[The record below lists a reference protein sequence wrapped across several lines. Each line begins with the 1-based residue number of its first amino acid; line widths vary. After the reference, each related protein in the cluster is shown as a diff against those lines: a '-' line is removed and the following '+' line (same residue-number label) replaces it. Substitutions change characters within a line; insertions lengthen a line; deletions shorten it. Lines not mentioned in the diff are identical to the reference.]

1 MPDFKGKNS
10 IKSPARLAFE
20 RAKYQTEAFPEN
32 DGLGPEQVVDFN
44 FVERTYYGRVDRQL
58 NAVEPISDFIMPIF
72 STNNSTNEI
81 SAMNFV
87 VDAFNDFEQHF
98 VKACKLGLID
108 NEDPYLSNIRLVKGY
123 SPPRPAYDSYIDE
136 VISTFS
142 QGHLPKVK
150 DRINSFKDYLH
161 EVVLFVERMRD
172 TFPLSYSNFIKS
184 NNSSIFHSGLA
195 LDIAGLPYD
204 NDEAKQ
210 DNFLDSPSF
219 QYYLNLA
226 KQYGFSVNKR
236 VPFVLVADLQNPTMK
251 VYRRKYNLSNINLV
265 FSRQYTRAVFQ
276 DIDILK
282 DLLLQDYNFFVN
294 VNNIKRKNIVCG
306 NNIKSEVVKRTRI
319 TNIDLYNNIIINL
332 YINIRNIEERKTYK
346 ADELKIISETSQRLM
361 KIDER
366 SAISYIDDQFR
377 ARYLE
382 KDGTFSELIKKQ
394 QKDLDRIR

>member
-1 MPDFKGKNS
+1 MADFKGKNS
-10 IKSPARLAFE
+10 IKSAARLAFE

-58 NAVEPISDFIMPIF
+58 NAVEAISDFVMPIF
-72 STNNSTNEI
+72 STNNRTNEV

-123 SPPRPAYDSYIDE
+123 TPPRTDYNSYIDE

-150 DRINSFKDYLH
+150 NRINSFNDYLH
-161 EVVLFVERMRD
+161 ELVLFVDRMRD
-172 TFPLSYSNFIKS
+172 MFPLTYSNFMKS

-204 NDEAKQ
+204 NDEVKQ
-210 DNFLDSPSF
+210 VNFLESPSF

-226 KQYGFSVNKR
+226 KQYGFSINKR
-236 VPFVLVADLQNPTMK
+236 VPFVMVADLQNPTMK
-251 VYRRKYNLSNINLV
+251 LYREKYGLSNINLI
-265 FSRQYTRAVFQ
+265 FSKQYTRTIFQ
-276 DIDILK
+276 DIDILRQ
-282 DLLLQDYNFFVN
+282 LLLQDYNFFVL
-294 VNNIKRKNIVCG
+294 VNNLKRKNIICG
-306 NNIKSEVVKRTRI
+306 NNIKSEVIKRTTI
-319 TNIDLYNNIIINL
+319 NNINNNIL
-332 YINIRNIEERKTYK
+332 YKIYIRVRNIEERKPYRT
-346 ADELKIISETSQRLM
+346 DELKLITDTAIRLL
-361 KIDER
+361 KIDET
-366 SAISYIDDQFR
+366 SAISYIDSQFR

-394 QKDLDRIR
+394 QKDLDRMS

>member
-10 IKSPARLAFE
+10 IKSTAKLAFE

-32 DGLGPEQVVDFN
+32 AGLGPEQVVDFN

-58 NAVEPISDFIMPIF
+58 NAVEAMSDFVVPIF
-72 STNNSTNEI
+72 STNNRNNEI

-87 VDAFNDFEQHF
+87 ADAFNDFEQHF
-98 VKACKLGLID
+98 VKACKLGLIN
-108 NEDPYLSNIRLVKGY
+108 NEDPYLSSIRLVKGY
-123 SPPRPAYDSYIDE
+123 APPRTAYDSYIDE

-150 DRINSFKDYLH
+150 NRIDSFNDYLH
-161 EVVLFVERMRD
+161 ELVLFVDRVRD
-172 TFPLSYSNFIKS
+172 TFPLTYSNFMKS

-210 DNFLDSPSF
+210 INFLDSPSF

-236 VPFVLVADLQNPTMK
+236 VPFVMVADLQNPTMK
-251 VYRRKYNLSNINLV
+251 VYRNKYGLSSINSV
-265 FSRQYTRAVFQ
+265 FSRQYTKTVLQ
-276 DIDILK
+276 DIDILRQI
-282 DLLLQDYNFFVN
+282 LLQDYNFFIL
-294 VNNIKRKNIVCG
+294 VNNLKRKNIICG
-306 NNIKSEVVKRTRI
+306 NNIKSEVIKRTTI
-319 TNIDLYNNIIINL
+319 NNINNNIIFKL
-332 YINIRNIEERKTYK
+332 YIRVRNTEERKPYK
-346 ADELKIISETSQRLM
+346 QDEIKLITETALRLLKISEV
-361 KIDER
+361 

-382 KDGTFSELIKKQ
+382 KTGTFSELLKKQ
-394 QKDLDRIR
+394 QKDLDRNI

>member
-1 MPDFKGKNS
+1 MADFKGKNS
-10 IKSPARLAFE
+10 IKSAARLAFE

-58 NAVEPISDFIMPIF
+58 NAVEAISDFVMPIF
-72 STNNSTNEI
+72 STNNRTNEV

-108 NEDPYLSNIRLVKGY
+108 NEDPYLSNISLVKGY
-123 SPPRPAYDSYIDE
+123 TPPRTDYNSYIDE

-150 DRINSFKDYLH
+150 NRINSFNDYLH
-161 EVVLFVERMRD
+161 ELVLFVDRMRD
-172 TFPLSYSNFIKS
+172 MFPLTYSNFMKS

-204 NDEAKQ
+204 NDEVKQ
-210 DNFLDSPSF
+210 VNFLESPSF

-226 KQYGFSVNKR
+226 KQYGFSINKR
-236 VPFVLVADLQNPTMK
+236 VPFVMVADLQNPTMK
-251 VYRRKYNLSNINLV
+251 LYREKYGLSNINLI
-265 FSRQYTRAVFQ
+265 FSKQYTRTIFQ
-276 DIDILK
+276 DIDILRQ
-282 DLLLQDYNFFVN
+282 LLLQDYNFFVL
-294 VNNIKRKNIVCG
+294 VNNLKRKNIICG
-306 NNIKSEVVKRTRI
+306 NNIKSEVIKRT
-319 TNIDLYNNIIINL
+319 TMNNINNNIL
-332 YINIRNIEERKTYK
+332 YKIYIRVRNIEERKPYRT
-346 ADELKIISETSQRLM
+346 DELKLITDTAIRLL
-361 KIDER
+361 KIDET
-366 SAISYIDDQFR
+366 SAISYIDSQFR

-394 QKDLDRIR
+394 QKDLDRMS